1 MKILV
6 IEDDE
11 QIAAVLSEMLTA
23 HHYVV
28 EHATDGKTGL
38 DLAQAFTYEL
48 IVLDLSIP
56 CLDGLSVCRKLRKQ
70 GRLTPILVLTA
81 RDSEIDKA
89 QGLDAGAD
97 DYVCKP
103 FKALELLA
111 RIRALIRRSQ
121 ATPTPSL
128 TWGPLVM
135 HPLRGEV
142 TFADRPLALTPK
154 EFALLEL
161 FLRNPQRIFSRSAI
175 LDQLWSYDN
184 PPSESAV
191 TMHIKDLRQK
201 LKAAG
206 LTQDMIETIYGMGYR
221 LKTAPNPAAPM
232 ELPAALLAATG
243 EETQAGVT
251 QAIVPPLNERE
262 LSSKSPSD
270 IPRSLGDPPQTT
282 TTAKET
288 THPSSTPSP
297 SLPAPCPSQSASVP
311 DLTHLIDRFHPHFLQ
326 QITLLITLIE
336 DQPWL
341 FRHPPT
347 SPLWQPV
354 RQVVHKLL
362 GTLGT
367 FGYTTGAALA
377 KELDRLL
384 RQEMVLSAAQ
394 QGQLKDLLTGLK
406 QALDTPVSPAPKAR
420 SPVPTTVGQPKRV
433 LIIDRDRA
441 RLDAIQALLPTGKI
455 CITIAESLSQVQQIL
470 PQVMPDLVLLDLAL
484 PSETGTDPRDARQ
497 LLQALV
503 QQDSQRPIVVL
514 SPEDSLEE
522 RVAVARI
529 GGSRFLP
536 RSTAIEQIVQTLLA
550 ILSQGERLAKILAVD
565 DDCALLASLTSLLEP
580 RGLQLTPLSDPH
592 EFWQV
597 LPQVAPDLL
606 ILDLEMPTF
615 SGIDLC
621 RVVRQAP
628 TWTHLPILILTS
640 HTDAETV
647 QRVFA
652 AGADD
657 FVGKPVA
664 GPELVTRILNRLERA
679 YRQPPQLPKLSPAKA
694 QPPIAKAPA
703 HSWSSRPHLPRSL
716 SLEGSRHE

>member
-11 QIAAVLSEMLTA
+11 QIAAVLSEMLTG
-23 HHYVV
+23 HHYLV

-38 DLAQAFTYEL
+38 DLAQAFTYDL

-56 CLDGLSVCRKLRKQ
+56 YLDGLTVCRKLRKQ

-81 RDSEIDKA
+81 RDSELDKA

-103 FKALELLA
+103 FNALELLA

-121 ATPTPSL
+121 AMPTPSL
-128 TWGPLVM
+128 TWGQLVM

-142 TFADRPLALTPK
+142 TYADRPLALTPK

-206 LTQDMIETIYGMGYR
+206 LTAEMIETIYGMGYR
-221 LKTAPNPAAPM
+221 LKTAPSPS
-232 ELPAALLAATG
+232 
-243 EETQAGVT
+243 
-251 QAIVPPLNERE
+251 PLTE
-262 LSSKSPSD
+262 LSSLPTTPADGSPAQATQENVTQLNGDNRLSD
-270 IPRSLGDPPQTT
+270 GPQSHGDTPLAQAPSGDAPLKHSVRSHLPP
-282 TTAKET
+282 ET
-288 THPSSTPSP
+288 LPSQSS
-297 SLPAPCPSQSASVP
+297 SLPAFA
-311 DLTHLIDRFHPHFLQ
+311 HLIHRFQPHFIQ
-326 QITLLITLIE
+326 QITFLIAFVE
-336 DQPWL
+336 HQSWL
-341 FRHPPT
+341 FSYPPA

-354 RQVVHKLL
+354 RQGIHKLL

-367 FGYTTGAALA
+367 FGYTTGSEVA

-384 RQEMVLSAAQ
+384 RQETTFSEAQ
-394 QGQLKDLLTGLK
+394 RGQVKDLLTRLK
-406 QALDTPVSPAPKAR
+406 QALEVPLAPAP
-420 SPVPTTVGQPKRV
+420 SPLSPLPTAVGQPKRV
-433 LIIDRDRA
+433 LMIIDRDHA
-441 RLDAIQALLPTGKI
+441 LLDTIQALVPTGQI
-455 CITIAESLSQVQQIL
+455 SLTIAESLAQVRQIL

-484 PSETGTDPRDARQ
+484 PPNTGTHPSDSWQ
-497 LLQALV
+497 LLQVLV
-503 QQDSQRPIVVL
+503 RQDPVRPIIVL
-514 SPEDSLEE
+514 SQGDSLEE

-529 GGSRFLP
+529 GGSRCLP
-536 RSTAIEQIVQTLLA
+536 RSTAIEHIVQTLLEV
-550 ILSQGERLAKILAVD
+550 LSQTHRTAKIMAVD
-565 DDCALLASLTSLLEP
+565 DDRVLLASLTSLLEP
-580 RGLQLTPLSDPH
+580 WGLQVTPLSDPH
-592 EFWQV
+592 QFWQV
-597 LPQVAPDLL
+597 LPQVTPDLL

-621 RVVRQAP
+621 QVVRQAP
-628 TWTHLPILILTS
+628 LWTHLPILILTS
-640 HTDAETV
+640 HTDTQTI

-679 YRQPPQLPKLSPAKA
+679 YRQPP
-694 QPPIAKAPA
+694 PPLKPSHLEATTSIGRITADPWG
-703 HSWSSRPHLPRSL
+703 SGSSLPRSL
-716 SLEGSRHE
+716 SLEGSNHV